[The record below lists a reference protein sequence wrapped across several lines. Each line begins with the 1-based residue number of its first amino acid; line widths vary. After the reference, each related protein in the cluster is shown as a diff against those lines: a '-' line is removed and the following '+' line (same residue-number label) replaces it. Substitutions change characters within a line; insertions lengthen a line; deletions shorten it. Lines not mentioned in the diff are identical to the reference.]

1 MGKLFCGNAFLRQT
15 KIGNVLSMELD
26 LTELNDILLEKKSG
40 QSEAQIREWTD
51 KAGVVHKTIKLEAIP
66 MKEPGKYSTHTIKL
80 NTYVKDI
87 AAPGAAAP
95 VFDKRNEYIHD
106 AVVTPQVVDDGG
118 LPF

>member
-1 MGKLFCGNAFLRQT
+1 MAKMYCGQAAIRQT
-15 KIGNVLSMELD
+15 KIGQVVSIELD
-26 LTELNDILLEKKSG
+26 LTELRVILGEAAQG

-51 KAGVVHKTIKLEAIP
+51 KGGVVHKTIKLEAVP